1 MLTKLSIQNLAL
13 VENITLQFDKGL
25 SVLTGE
31 TGAGK
36 SVIVNALALTLGERA
51 DKESIR
57 FGFEKAI
64 VTAEFD
70 ISRIS
75 ITNKDM
81 FKDYSEDNLIK
92 ISRELNRGGKGK
104 IKINNK
110 VISLSELKKIVTP
123 LAEILSQ
130 HAGQKLMDEANHLD
144 YLDNYASL
152 NDLKKSTTQKYYLW
166 EKAFS
171 ELTKIKKKRDLLKD
185 EFELLSFQRK
195 EIKQADIEIGEEEK
209 LIDEK
214 RILDSARVLIGST
227 NLINDI
233 LSGEDNS
240 IISTINIIE
249 KELDKMTEVDRKL
262 EKQLENLTDISYKIT
277 EFSQFIEK
285 YGSSI
290 IDDPKRIDEI
300 NLRLDEIYNLK
311 KKYGGS
317 EESILNS
324 LVEIEEKIA
333 SSPSDIDAFID
344 HLDDKAQK
352 LFTDYSKTAVE
363 LSTTRKKA
371 TVYLKKQVEKELIEL
386 AIEGAE
392 FGLELIYEDDPN
404 GVILN
409 SKAVKPGPHG
419 LETARILF
427 SANPGEPM
435 KPLVKSASG
444 GEVSRVLL
452 ALKTAEQKNQKLS
465 RSLLVFDEV
474 DSGIGGK
481 TAVEVGKKLK
491 KLASGNQVLVITHLH
506 QIARL
511 ANHHYLADKLLNN
524 ANDGRAVINVQIL
537 SANGIKKELSRM
549 VSLPE

>member
-13 VENITLQFDKGL
+13 VDNISLQFDKGL

-36 SVIVNALALTLGERA
+36 TVIVNALALTLGDRT
-51 DKESIR
+51 DKDTIR

-64 VTAEFD
+64 VEAEFD
-70 ISRIS
+70 ISKILPMNKELS
-75 ITNKDM
+75 KNYSDKKVIIIT
-81 FKDYSEDNLIK
+81 
-92 ISRELNRGGKGK
+92 REFNRNGKGK
-104 IKINNK
+104 IKINGE
-110 VISLSELKKIVTP
+110 ITSLTDLKKISTP

-130 HAGQKLMDEANHLD
+130 HAGQRLMDEANHID

-152 NDLKKSTTQKYYLW
+152 NDLKESTSQKFYLW
-166 EKAFS
+166 EKS
-171 ELTKIKKKRDLLKD
+171 YTELLNIQKKRDKLKD
-185 EFELLSFQRK
+185 EYELLNFQRN
-195 EIKQADIEIGEEEK
+195 EIKRANIEVGEEEK

-214 RILDSARVLIGST
+214 RILDSARALIASS
-227 NLINDI
+227 NLINEI

-240 IISTINIIE
+240 INSMINIIE
-249 KELDKMTEVDRKL
+249 KELDNMSEVDNRL
-262 EKQLENLTDISYKIT
+262 EKQSENLTDISYRIN
-277 EFSQFIEK
+277 ELSQFIEK

-290 IDDPKRIDEI
+290 MDNPDRIEEI

-317 EESILNS
+317 EESILVS
-324 LVEIEEKIA
+324 LAEIEEKLSCA
-333 SSPSDIDAFID
+333 PTDIDVYINHLNEKSNNLFID
-344 HLDDKAQK
+344 
-352 LFTDYSKTAVE
+352 YGKTAIE
-363 LSTTRKKA
+363 LSETRKKA
-371 TVYLKKQVEKELIEL
+371 SIYLKKQVEKELEEL
-386 AIEGAE
+386 AIDGAE
-392 FGLELIYEDDPN
+392 FELELIYEDDPN
-404 GVILN
+404 GVIIDGR
-409 SKAVKPGPHG
+409 AVKPAPNG
-419 LETARILF
+419 LETGRILF
-427 SANPGEPM
+427 SANPGEPL

-444 GEVSRVLL
+444 GEISRVLL

-491 KLASGNQVLVITHLH
+491 KLSVGNQVLVITHLH

-511 ANHHYLADKLLNN
+511 ANHHYLADKLNN
-524 ANDGRAVINVQIL
+524 TSDGRSVIKVKIL
-537 SANGIKKELSRM
+537 TDNDIKKELARM